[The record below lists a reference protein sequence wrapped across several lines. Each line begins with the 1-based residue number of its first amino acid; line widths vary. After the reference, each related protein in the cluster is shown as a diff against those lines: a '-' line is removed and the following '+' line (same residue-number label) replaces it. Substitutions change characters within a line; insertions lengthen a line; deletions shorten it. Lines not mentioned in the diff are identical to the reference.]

1 LFKIELEAVIKMTT
15 REHKESFSVF
25 EELES
30 ENLRLV
36 AISFSNGYFLG
47 ISKKEDLKLGTMA
60 VSLPFT
66 THLSQSRSKQEELKG
81 SNLLSHKDLTTTTV
95 LGSRN
100 EVMTKALAEKVVFAT
115 GKLVYLSANFPEND
129 QELFTEALRLVEQFL
144 KSRQQSIF

>member
-1 LFKIELEAVIKMTT
+1 MTT
-15 REHKESFSVF
+15 REHKEPFSVF

-36 AISFSNGYFLG
+36 AISFSNGYFLA
-47 ISKKEDLKLGTMA
+47 ISKKEDLILGTMA